1 MNKTLRLA
9 GLTAL
14 LMIAVGCGG
23 AEPLEE
29 TPITEAPGAA
39 PEAAPAG
46 DGTILR
52 LDPAFDA
59 LVSADAV
66 IEKVADG
73 YGFTE

>member
-14 LMIAVGCGG
+14 LMIPLGCGG

-29 TPITEAPGAA
+29 TPAAEAPGAA

-46 DGTILR
+46 
-52 LDPAFDA
+52 
-59 LVSADAV
+59 
-66 IEKVADG
+66 
-73 YGFTE
+73 